1 MVAAIS
7 NLVQVFES
15 GVNSWTRAAV
25 AGGDAPFFG
34 SDGSSGP
41 GIDGNLCQFLENAE
55 NALVDGDF
63 YSAWTGDFPVRYDL
77 SAVDSQMVVHF
88 RNLAVGFDSI
98 GLIRVA
104 LFSGGGTT
112 NYAWW
117 DFAATST
124 IRDGTFWPLR
134 ASGAPSAPPV
144 GSFDNTDIS
153 GMAFLVQANGT
164 GLFTQSILIDQ
175 VVFQNGPVVW
185 FDEPPLSQVNRQDF
199 YDLLQPTS
207 GQPYHSL
214 LVAQAGAVIEV
225 GFGVSIQSSN
235 YSDTQPGGIAFKG
248 DDGQGFSNP
257 PPGFYPFNIIGQPN
271 GSIVFSDSQF
281 ATLSVEFDCTID
293 GSAANTVIN
302 LTTALIATVDNF
314 SCTGAGVTATGVTV
328 SAPSTAVIAD
338 GDLAITINDSVAP
351 IDWSADLVAGSTLIT
366 NSDVA
371 IGFAETDL
379 SDINLLFTA
388 DNEVTFEPTT
398 SVGTYDLTS
407 AVNTGFTTNFDIP
420 LGNANDTSVEISGT
434 FTATRTDPTTGG
446 GEITIVQ
453 PQDTLT
459 IDTNVT
465 ALIQIFD
472 FGTQTL
478 LASVTG
484 TTLDYIYA
492 GSPSLTIRVQAVN
505 YSPQKL
511 DISPIGT
518 LTQEFNLVL
527 DNVYEAGSPLTYGV
541 DIAYDRITKLLT
553 LNVPATV
560 REVYSSLIDA
570 FIGEISLYNTDFDFQ
585 MNGTQSLF
593 LVEDAVFASDTDANR
608 CTRGG
613 IRYVDS
619 SGTITNEWFGALSSS
634 SVDTS
639 TFQAR
644 YQLEIGINTT
654 NTNALGDVDQVIKV
668 FEQGS
673 FDYRSISPRFKM
685 QPNGFYEADADIHG
699 IYGITVTEPILYA
712 FSLSPVEIPNFT
724 TGDPGIT
731 GVALTNYGASPIVRE
746 GLNWGASILDSNS
759 NTGEN
764 IQRWIN
770 YNKSLTGNFIGTTI
784 DTFNIPDFI
793 FGAPYQTIRNE
804 IIGAAGT
811 TLRGL
816 WVERPTEI
824 PHPDF
829 FQQQSDDGTFYILP
843 VSATGSILNIVAGS
857 RLRIFNQTTATETVN
872 QINPGTSY
880 NISYTNGAEYTAGDV
895 IQVFLTY
902 QSGTDARLEQEI
914 FTVAGVEGW
923 SLIANQ
929 ENDEVYI
936 ANGIDGST
944 ITKFTADYLDDEI
957 DINSIT
963 NFTAIEFY
971 AWWVFNETTEDGIRE
986 FFGGYFAEDQANYR
1000 NNVDVVSV
1008 FWDNLTPTNIRQTDN
1023 PRIYRSDGIYPV
1035 KNDGVT
1041 TGGGGIDIN
1050 WQDKV
1055 FLATTGSGPLTPA
1068 QEAQL
1073 ADASE
1078 ASAVNVK
1085 IGTPTISVTNDLDEI
1100 KGAGFDTGNDSL
1112 VQIRANQGGGGG
1124 DATEANQ
1131 LIIIDDVADV
1141 QTSVDALQA
1150 DVDLIKNDQGLTSGV
1165 NKVITENVENE
1176 NYTEVTG
1183 SVTKTV
1189 VKSGNT
1195 TTVTRTT

>member
-25 AGGDAPFFG
+25 AGGDAAFFG
-34 SDGSSGP
+34 SDGSAGP

-104 LFSGGGTT
+104 LFSGGGTS

-124 IRDGTFWPLR
+124 IRNGSFWPLR
-134 ASGAPSAPPV
+134 ASGTPSAPPV

-175 VVFQNGPVVW
+175 VVFHNGPVVQE
-185 FDEPPLSQVNRQDF
+185 DALPITQVSRQDY

-214 LVAQAGAVIEV
+214 LVAQAGAVIEY
-225 GFGVSIQSSN
+225 GFPISIESEN

-257 PPGFYPFNIIGQPN
+257 PDGFYSLNVIGQAN

-281 ATLSVEFDCTID
+281 ATLSSEFSCTID
-293 GSAANTVIN
+293 GSATNTVIN
-302 LTTALIATVDNF
+302 LTTALIATVSDF
-314 SCTGAGVTATGVTV
+314 SCTGAGVTASGVTV

-351 IDWSADLVAGSTLIT
+351 IDWSADLVAGSTLVT

-541 DIAYDRITKLLT
+541 DIAYDRLTKLLT

-560 REVYSSLIDA
+560 RQVYSSLIDA
-570 FIGEISLYNTDFDFQ
+570 FIGQISLYNTDFDFQ

-593 LVEDAVFASDTDANR
+593 LVEDAVFVSDTDANR

-619 SGTITNEWFGALSSS
+619 SGTVTNEWFGALSSS

-673 FDYRSISPRFKM
+673 FDYRAISPRFKM

-816 WVERPTEI
+816 WVERPTEV

-829 FQQQSDDGTFYILP
+829 FQQQSDDGTFYVLP
-843 VSATGSILNIVAGS
+843 VSATAQTVGMLPNSNIYVYNVTKDTVIVNAVLPGQWFLS
-857 RLRIFNQTTATETVN
+857 YSDGNEFSDGDSVLYRICYEDGADYREPIQ
-872 QINPGTSY
+872 GT
-880 NISYTNGAEYTAGDV
+880 
-895 IQVFLTY
+895 
-902 QSGTDARLEQEI
+902 
-914 FTVAGVEGW
+914 
-923 SLIANQ
+923 LIASVNGFTIPVSQ
-929 ENDEVYI
+929 EDWDPVIAQGVNGSLVDE
-936 ANGIDGST
+936 
-944 ITKFTADYLDDEI
+944 FTLNVPNI
-957 DINSIT
+957 DININDPDGETQKGRLIAWYATQLGS
-963 NFTAIEFY
+963 NPDAISL
-971 AWWVFNETTEDGIRE
+971 
-986 FFGGYFAEDQANYR
+986 FFGAILVEDEANFR
-1000 NNVDVVSV
+1000 NVTSVADIQLNNVGA
-1008 FWDNLTPTNIRQTDN
+1008 NIVRFTDTDKRLYRDDDGN
-1023 PRIYRSDGIYPV
+1023 IISPGSNSIQIYADKIFV
-1035 KNDGVT
+1035 AQ
-1041 TGGGGIDIN
+1041 GGGGGGDATEANQQQI
-1050 WQDKV
+1050 
-1055 FLATTGSGPLTPA
+1055 LAELG
-1068 QEAQL
+1068 
-1073 ADASE
+1073 
-1078 ASAVNVK
+1078 
-1085 IGTPTISVTNDLDEI
+1085 EI
-1100 KGAGFDTGNDSL
+1100 QGAGFDTGNDSL